1 MSENKNIRGLLNK
14 NRGFTTPNT
23 INNIAELEKKLS
35 NTSPAPSKYAV
46 SENLESVENAENFD
60 DVIDLANIEN
70 IENIESKN
78 DFVPQEHSDVPTTNA
93 RASVVSGSTVKPTS
107 EMPKS
112 SIDKSSQSRA
122 DKLDGNTTIT
132 LAFRKEHKKILQEH
146 FESEG
151 IINYST
157 GIRSVLLKYM
167 KAKKLI

>member
-1 MSENKNIRGLLNK
+1 MSENKNIQGLLNK

-35 NTSPAPSKYAV
+35 NTSPTTNKYNIA
-46 SENLESVENAENFD
+46 ENNESVDNVEQFD
-60 DVIDLANIEN
+60 NVANVQNVEI
-70 IENIESKN
+70 KN
-78 DFVPQEHSDVPTTNA
+78 DFMSQDNSMVEQPQAQKNL
-93 RASVVSGSTVKPTS
+93 VKEREVLNEGLKT
-107 EMPKS
+107 E
-112 SIDKSSQSRA
+112 SQKA
-122 DKLDGNTTIT
+122 CQIATEKLDGNTTIT